1 MGQQTLFDLPPPQ
14 FGSQWYRPRHKAK
27 GPVISV
33 VRGYGERDT
42 KARDMVESCGLFAW
56 GSIFPK
62 TEEMPVEL
70 LDELPPKFAGYGV
83 IAEQEVLEFLLHVPM
98 YYRRT
103 LGGRAAIN
111 KEMVLAHL
119 EESGFVFPSR
129 EME

>member
-14 FGSQWYRPRHKAK
+14 LQSPWRKPRRAT

-33 VRGYGERDT
+33 VHGYGKRDT
-42 KARDMVESCGLFAW
+42 KAWDMVESCGLFAW

-62 TEEMPVEL
+62 KEEMPVEW
-70 LDELPPKFAGYGV
+70 LDELPPKLAGYGV

-111 KEMVLAHL
+111 KDMVLAHL
-119 EESGFVFPSR
+119 EEGGFVFRPR
-129 EME
+129 EI